1 MTESLPDAPATRA
14 FLAAAALGAGLL
26 HAALAPGAPLP
37 MLALLL
43 AFALAELG
51 WAVATLA
58 PDRPP
63 LLRAIPALAL
73 APIGM
78 WATLATIG
86 ATASSGTVL
95 TLPLLPM
102 GVASL
107 LGLAVAAT
115 AAIVLRRRRPAAPH
129 SGAPRFL
136 AALLLSACAVC
147 GVTIPA
153 LGATNAGI
161 AAVMVHHH

>member
-1 MTESLPDAPATRA
+1 
-14 FLAAAALGAGLL
+14 
-26 HAALAPGAPLP
+26 

-58 PDRPP
+58 RDRPP
-63 LLRAIPALAL
+63 LFRAIPALAL

-107 LGLAVAAT
+107 LDLAVAAP
-115 AAIVLRRRRPAAPH
+115 AAVVLRRRRPAPPQ
-129 SGAPRFL
+129 SGAVRFT

-153 LGATNAGI
+153 LGATHAGI
-161 AAVMVHHH
+161 AAVTVHHH